1 MGGRKPGS
9 ASSTPTAAASS
20 SSSSGPS
27 SSSKTSPSQSPN
39 VSSTTSLA
47 SSKVFSN
54 CSASSSTTADQSFI
68 EANSRFTEDC
78 NILFIIACWSRSE
91 VGKKLDRTFIPAVST
106 KPSFFLPPIVRFGFS
121 NYRVTTQSGK
131 RVAHAPNAPKA
142 KQRPTVPQVIF
153 EGQIWRKCD

>member
-9 ASSTPTAAASS
+9 ASSTSTAAASS
-20 SSSSGPS
+20 SSSSSGS
-27 SSSKTSPSQSPN
+27 SSTSKTSPSQSPN

-68 EANSRFTEDC
+68 EANSRLTDNC

-91 VGKKLDRTFIPAVST
+91 VGKKLDRTFIPGVST

-153 EGQIWRKCD
+153 EGQI